1 MDLKLVMFKR
11 DGRRKD
17 FKIQK
22 ERTVIG
28 RGEECSLRIPL
39 LSVSRQHCELLMGG
53 DELRVRDLASSN
65 GTYVNNR
72 RVNES
77 GLRAGDRLSIGPVIF
92 TLQIDGAPAEIT
104 PIKSRAQKAAQ
115 AEAGPRRPGE
125 EEGVVELEAD
135 VVEMGAADAED
146 SDPIAA
152 LEALAEQSKKEKQ
165 QE

>member
-1 MDLKLVMFKR
+1 MDAKLVMFKR

-17 FKIQK
+17 FRVQK
-22 ERTVIG
+22 QRTVIG
-28 RGEECSLRIPL
+28 RGDDCSLRIPL
-39 LSVSRQHCELLMGG
+39 LSVSRQHCELLVSGN
-53 DELRVRDLASSN
+53 ELRVRDLASSN

-77 GLRAGDRLSIGPVIF
+77 PLRAGDRLAIGPVIF

-104 PIKSRAQKAAQ
+104 PIKTSAQKAAQ
-115 AEAGPRRPGE
+115 AKAVPRRSGE
-125 EEGVVELEAD
+125 EEEVVELEAD
-135 VVEMGAADAED
+135 VVEMSAADVEE

-152 LEALAEQSKKEKQ
+152 LEALAEQSKKEKK